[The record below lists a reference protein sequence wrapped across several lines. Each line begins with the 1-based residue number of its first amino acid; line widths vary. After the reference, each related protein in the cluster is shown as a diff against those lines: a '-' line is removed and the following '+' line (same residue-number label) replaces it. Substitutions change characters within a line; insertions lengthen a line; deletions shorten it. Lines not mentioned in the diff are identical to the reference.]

1 MSGRY
6 VVRCIG
12 EAADDWKLL
21 LCLLLVDFEELARL
35 RERQAGDVEPV
46 SGGDGEG
53 PVVLPR
59 HRVCE

>member
-21 LCLLLVDFEELARL
+21 LCLLLVDFEELAGTA
-35 RERQAGDVEPV
+35 AGDVEPV